1 MSNVRDLGRKINSL
15 QNMQKVTRAMNMISS
30 IKLKKL
36 NTFQKSL
43 NQFQSGVGETFP
55 LIYGNLKES
64 DHPAV
69 RGWEKVEKIHLILF
83 TADKGL
89 CGTHNS
95 SVLRETESFINRQR
109 DAGISTE
116 VTAIG
121 NKGINRAKR
130 KEWEIFHKEEI
141 SEKTFTDKSISGLA
155 ERICNRFEEG
165 VIQKVY
171 IAGNLF
177 YSALHQNTE
186 LTPLLP
192 FPAESKEKQT
202 ENIIMEPSG
211 GEMASAAARL
221 FVKYKMKI
229 YLLNSLLSEYSARM
243 TAMEN
248 ATNNSQ
254 DLIERYMTM
263 QNHARQASITNELIE
278 IVSGKEALKG

>member
-1 MSNVRDLGRKINSL
+1 
-15 QNMQKVTRAMNMISS
+15 MQKVTRAMNMISS

-36 NTFQKSL
+36 NAVKEPL
-43 NQFQSGVGETFP
+43 NLFHSGVGEIFSAISSGLT
-55 LIYGNLKES
+55 ETS
-64 DHPAV
+64 HPAV
-69 RGWEKVEKIHLILF
+69 KGWNKTEKINLIVF

-95 SVLRETESFINRQR
+95 SVLKEVENFIRRQR
-109 DAGISTE
+109 DAGIAAE
-116 VTAIG
+116 ITAIG

-130 KEWEIFHKEEI
+130 KEWELFHSTEI
-141 SEKTFTDKSISGLA
+141 AEKTFTYKSISELT
-155 ERICNRFEEG
+155 EKICTRFEEKQ
-165 VIQKVY
+165 IQKVY
-171 IAGNLF
+171 IVGNIF

-186 LTPLLP
+186 LRQILP
-192 FPAESKEKQT
+192 FTPGGEEKET
-202 ENIIMEPSG
+202 GPMIMEPDG
-211 GEMASAAARL
+211 DEMAAAAARL
-221 FVKYKMKI
+221 YVKYTMKI

-254 DLIERYMTM
+254 DLIERYMSM